1 MFYSV
6 RTLFGIPN
14 LILLSITLLW
24 WNWQVCGGHATSMAS
39 LNIFYCPRH
48 FCGIPDKSLWTV
60 KLWNMCGVPETLSM
74 SLKLLVGPWY
84 VCDVAGA
91 SMLSL
96 TNLLCPRKLLKSDMP
111 VLSLPLNLQ
120 LTKINSWPHP
130 HPYPREK
137 FCPKKSTK
145 KRILRNFICHLDK
158 HFLKF
163 WAISVGNQQRTETT
177 NPLQIVKV

>member
-1 MFYSV
+1 M
-6 RTLFGIPN
+6 TLTG
-14 LILLSITLLW
+14 LRWS
-24 WNWQVCGGHATSMAS
+24 C
-39 LNIFYCPRH
+39 NINDLPEFLYCPWH
-48 FCGIPDKSLWTV
+48 FCGIPDKSLWIM
-60 KLWNMCGVPETLSM
+60 KLWNMCGVPETLLM
-74 SLKLLVGPWY
+74 SLKLLLGLWY
-84 VCDVAGA
+84 VCDMPGA

-96 TNLLCPRKLLKSDMP
+96 TNLLCPRKLLKSHSQVHGVTDMP

-137 FCPKKSTK
+137 CCPKKSTK

-158 HFLKF
+158 HFLQF

-177 NPLQIVKV
+177 NPLQIVKI